1 MELSQEAKWK
11 EASDKGMDGLEKHEV
26 VDLAS
31 SCSMLSEKKFIETK
45 WTFKVKVE
53 HALKAVSYTH
63 LTLPTK
69 A

>member
-1 MELSQEAKWK
+1 
-11 EASDKGMDGLEKHEV
+11 MDGLEKHEV

-53 HALKAVSYTH
+53 HALKGRVVV
-63 LTLPTK
+63 
-69 A
+69 